1 MHHTRAYPLTP
12 RPLPHALPHLQ
23 SPSHPCPRCATS
35 PAFSPASRP
44 NCLSRAASSRS
55 SLHLPLPRALSL
67 AHRCVAECQRA
78 DRAQETAEST
88 KKQTDTDL
96 KMDGATATDVAKE
109 EATTLEGPAVE
120 DAKEDSSTL
129 ETATEGTTGAS
140 SFRAL
145 FLIGVVAAICA
156 AFITSIPHM
165 MKPCVASEPA
175 EAQQHAVACSLQWL
189 PVFLAVSFQP
199 PSLGAKEHLMDISST
214 KFSGWY
220 HQFNDDM
227 KPFKGGISRARTE
240 EARDFVSLMSFGGGL
255 LISIRANQIYYK
267 KLGKVEGFEDFLL
280 MITKASMCN
289 YLPDVDIVWKMEDH
303 CGNIIAKDGSTLP
316 IFSWNKRVTEQCVLF
331 PWVQFLW
338 PQRQS
343 CHRKRGCE
351 WHTREPRLVFRGS
364 TTGGPAGRYTL
375 KGWESQHRSKLILAC
390 RSGSPRMRAICDAGF
405 TSFPQSEPGVRAMIV
420 AMNLTAP
427 PLSAREQQ
435 NFRFQALIDGNG
447 APASRSLNALGSGS
461 TVLLFE
467 SQYIEFWYRDLR
479 PWLHYVP
486 VSLDDIETKLELVL
500 HDDSLSQS
508 IAERSYAYVR
518 SISDIDVSFYIHA
531 LMRSYSTLQTEHV
544 DINQMRR
551 YNPSMSVMNYLKNN
565 VDAAFIEHCM

>member
-1 MHHTRAYPLTP
+1 
-12 RPLPHALPHLQ
+12 
-23 SPSHPCPRCATS
+23 
-35 PAFSPASRP
+35 
-44 NCLSRAASSRS
+44 
-55 SLHLPLPRALSL
+55 
-67 AHRCVAECQRA
+67 
-78 DRAQETAEST
+78 
-88 KKQTDTDL
+88 
-96 KMDGATATDVAKE
+96 MDGATATDVAKE
-109 EATTLEGPAVE
+109 EATTLEDPAVE

-129 ETATEGTTGAS
+129 EGTATEGTTGSS

-165 MKPCVASEPA
+165 MKPCVASKPA
-175 EAQQHAVACSLQWL
+175 EAQQHAVACSPQWL

-199 PSLGAKEHLMDISST
+199 PSLGEKEHLMDISST

-220 HQFNDDM
+220 HQFSEDM
-227 KPFKGGISRARTE
+227 KPFHGGISRARTE

-255 LISIRANQIYYK
+255 LISIRANQIYYE
-267 KLGKVEGFEDFLL
+267 KLGKVEGFENFLL

-303 CGNIIAKDGSTLP
+303 CGNITAKDGSILP

-338 PQRQS
+338 PQQKGGR
-343 CHRKRGCE
+343 RKRGDE

-364 TTGGPAGRYTL
+364 TTGGPASSYTL

-390 RSGSPRMRAICDAGF
+390 RSGSPRMRTICDAGF
-405 TSFPQSEPGVRAMIV
+405 TSFPQSEPGVRAMI
-420 AMNLTAP
+420 AAANLTAP

-435 NFRFQALIDGNG
+435 HFRFQALIDGNG
-447 APASRSLNALGSGS
+447 AAASRSLNALGSGS
-461 TVLLFE
+461 TVLFFE

-508 IAERSYAYVR
+508 IAERSFAYVH

-544 DINQMRR
+544 DINIMQR
-551 YNPSMSVMNYLKNN
+551 YNPSMSVMNYLKSN
-565 VDAAFIEHCM
+565 VDAAFIEHCVKH

>member
-1 MHHTRAYPLTP
+1 MQLRTACAHT
-12 RPLPHALPHLQ
+12 LPPDI
-23 SPSHPCPRCATS
+23 
-35 PAFSPASRP
+35 
-44 NCLSRAASSRS
+44 
-55 SLHLPLPRALSL
+55 LSL

-129 ETATEGTTGAS
+129 EGTATEGTTGSS

-165 MKPCVASEPA
+165 MKPCVASKPA
-175 EAQQHAVACSLQWL
+175 EAQQHAVACSPQWL

-199 PSLGAKEHLMDISST
+199 PSLGEKEHLMDISST

-220 HQFNDDM
+220 HQFSEDM
-227 KPFKGGISRARTE
+227 KPFHGGISRARTE

-255 LISIRANQIYYK
+255 LISIRANQIYYE
-267 KLGKVEGFEDFLL
+267 KLGKVEGFENFLL

-289 YLPDVDIVWKMEDH
+289 YLPDVDIVWKMEDQ
-303 CGNIIAKDGSTLP
+303 CGNITAKDGSILP

-338 PQRQS
+338 PQQKGGR
-343 CHRKRGCE
+343 RKRGDE

-364 TTGGPAGRYTL
+364 TTGGPASSYTL

-390 RSGSPRMRAICDAGF
+390 RSGSPRMRTICDAGF
-405 TSFPQSEPGVRAMIV
+405 TSFPQSEPGVRAMI
-420 AMNLTAP
+420 AAANLTAP
-427 PLSAREQQ
+427 PLSSREQQ
-435 NFRFQALIDGNG
+435 HFRFQALIDGNG
-447 APASRSLNALGSGS
+447 AAASRSLNALGSGS
-461 TVLLFE
+461 TVLFFE

-508 IAERSYAYVR
+508 IAERSFAYVH

-544 DINQMRR
+544 DINIMQR
-551 YNPSMSVMNYLKNN
+551 YNPPMSVMNYLKSN
-565 VDAAFIEHCM
+565 VDAAFVEHCVKH